1 MSDIGALNPVYWRKH
16 MKRALKRAAIPHG
29 GLRVARRAV
38 LAVSVLAAT
47 VTATAF
53 AFAGPATYAA
63 EGDGGE
69 VNVYSY
75 RQPELIQPLFERFTD
90 KTGIDVNVVFSGKG
104 LIERIK
110 QLGPAAQADLLLT
123 VDIGNL
129 SLAIKEGIAEPVSTE
144 TLEEAVPS
152 EYRAEDGSWW
162 GLTRRARV
170 VYASKERVD
179 QDSITYE
186 ELADPKWKDRI
197 CIRSG
202 QHVYNVAL
210 VASMIAH
217 HGEEKTREWLE
228 GVKANLARKP
238 AGNDRLQ
245 VKGVYAGECD
255 IAIGNTYY
263 MGVMLTN
270 DEEPEQKEWA
280 NSVEILFPNSDD
292 RGTHVN
298 ISGGGIAK
306 HSKNKEEAIRF
317 LEFLTSKAA
326 QDLYGSINYEYPVNP
341 RVSISAELRSW
352 GTFKEDKMPIARIA
366 ELAPKPYTLRP
377 TPLAKLR
384 NPLAPLFPN
393 LPPKP
398 VTLSPQP

>member
-1 MSDIGALNPVYWRKH
+1 MSDTGALNPAYWRKV
-16 MKRALKRAAIPHG
+16 MNSASACAAVRAC
-29 GLRVARRAV
+29 
-38 LAVSVLAAT
+38 LAASLVTTT
-47 VTATAF
+47 VALTAPAAF
-53 AFAGPATYAA
+53 AA
-63 EGDGGE
+63 EEAGE

-75 RQPELIQPLFERFTD
+75 RQPELIEPLFDRFTEE
-90 KTGIDVNVVFSGKG
+90 TGIDVNVVFAGKG
-104 LIERIK
+104 LVERIK

-129 SLAIKEGIAEPVSTE
+129 SQAVEEGIAEPISSE
-144 TLEEAVPS
+144 TLEEAIPA

-170 VYASKERVD
+170 VYASKDRVD
-179 QDSITYE
+179 QDEITYE

-217 HGEEKTREWLE
+217 HGEEKTKQWLE

-245 VKGVYAGECD
+245 VKGVYSGECD

-270 DEEPEQKEWA
+270 EEEPEQKEWA
-280 NSVEILFPNSDD
+280 NSVDILFPNTEE

-298 ISGGGIAK
+298 LSGAVVIKDAP
-306 HSKNKEEAIRF
+306 HKENAVKL
-317 LEFLTSKAA
+317 LEFLASEEG
-326 QDLYGSINYEYPVNP
+326 QELYAEMNHEYPV
-341 RVSISAELRSW
+341 REGVAWSELVKSW
-352 GTFKEDKMPIARIA
+352 GDFEADELSLEEIAAHRA
-366 ELAPKPYTLRP
+366 RASELIDEVNFDEGP
-377 TPLAKLR
+377 
-384 NPLAPLFPN
+384 
-393 LPPKP
+393 
-398 VTLSPQP
+398 SS